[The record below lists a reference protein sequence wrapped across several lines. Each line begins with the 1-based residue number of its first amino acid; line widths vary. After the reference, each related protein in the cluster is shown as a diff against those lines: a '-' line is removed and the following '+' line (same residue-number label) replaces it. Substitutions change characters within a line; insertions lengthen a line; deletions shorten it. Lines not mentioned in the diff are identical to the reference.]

1 MSQPYEKD
9 VKSVVVVSESDGNGP
24 GSKTRPLDAED
35 SGYVESKRSWRSYL
49 WSCKLYDAWY

>member
-24 GSKTRPLDAED
+24 VSKTRPLDAED

-49 WSCKLYDAWY
+49 WSCKLYGA